1 MALSIYYS
9 ATGSTYELSRIS
21 LLVKREIGEEK
32 VPRLSGSALSDRRT
46 LGSAPH
52 YLTPPSPREKG
63 SL

>member
-9 ATGSTYELSRIS
+9 ATGSTYELSPGIS
-21 LLVKREIGEEK
+21 LKREIGEEK
-32 VPRLSGSALSDRRT
+32 VPRLRAGSALSDRRT